1 MAKYLVYIINTHK
14 IIQLYIDI
22 RCFVYYI
29 KLNNKNIIKKYNR
42 KILINF
48 FAVIVHKTK
57 DKLLYYVNKGEGL
70 FMKSIKTHLIL
81 YFTLILFLSCSVLA
95 FFSLRTAEKGARH
108 QAEES
113 LINLAKE
120 SRKVIKSRIEA
131 RQRTLETIAQD
142 DRIASMDWQLQQF
155 VLRNNINKSNFLAL
169 GIVYPDGTTYYADGS
184 TANLG
189 DREYVQQAFKGNSAV
204 SDVII
209 SKVTNEP
216 VVMFASPIAKQ
227 GKVLGVLIGRA
238 DGNALSQ
245 ITNDITYGQ
254 DGYAYMINTK
264 GVVVAHKE
272 KQKVLLQWSAIE
284 ESESN
289 NKLESLAAMHKT
301 MIEKKYGI
309 GSFELEG
316 RNMYNAYAYIEGT
329 DWILAVVAD
338 TAEVL
343 EAIPEMTRIIIY
355 ISLAVLAVAA
365 LITMIIGTMIAR
377 PIILGVGYAQTMAAL
392 DLTRNVPESFEKRND
407 EIGTLGKAFKAMQDS
422 IKKMIRDI
430 NTKAN
435 DVNASSESLAAT
447 SEQMSASSQQLA
459 STIQQ
464 VADGASSQAQDL
476 SDIVESMSEL
486 TLNIENAYKE
496 LQNVKNETQSAGK
509 RANMGK
515 EQMDRLAQ
523 SIENVKMAFES
534 VVLKVEQ
541 LTQSINE
548 IKGITDIISQISSQ
562 TNLLALNAA
571 IEAARAGEQGKGFA
585 VVAEEV
591 RKLAEA
597 SKKSADKISSI
608 ISIISVDSQGVFD
621 ASKNAEQHVI
631 EQVVSV
637 EETIKSFGDIL
648 VSINNISQL
657 MDSAYGMMDKILVSK
672 DVVMRKAEEVS
683 AVTEQSAAATQE
695 VAASTQELTSTSEEL
710 ASTAQFLSQIASDLI
725 KMINKFKV

>member
-1 MAKYLVYIINTHK
+1 
-14 IIQLYIDI
+14 
-22 RCFVYYI
+22 
-29 KLNNKNIIKKYNR
+29 
-42 KILINF
+42 
-48 FAVIVHKTK
+48 
-57 DKLLYYVNKGEGL
+57 
-70 FMKSIKTHLIL
+70 MKSIKTHLIL
-81 YFTLILFLSCSVLA
+81 YFTLILFLSLSVLA
-95 FFSLRTAEKGARH
+95 FFSLSTAEKGARH

-131 RQRTLETIAQD
+131 RHKTLETIAQD
-142 DRIASMDWQLQQF
+142 DRILSMDWQNQQP
-155 VLRNNINKSNFLAL
+155 VLKNYLDKSNFLTL
-169 GIVYPDGTTYYADGS
+169 GIVYPDGTAHYVDGS

-189 DREYVQQAFKGNSAV
+189 DRDYVQRAFNGNTSV

-216 VVMFASPIAKQ
+216 VVMFAAPIAKN

-245 ITNDITYGQ
+245 VTNDITYGN
-254 DGYAYMINTK
+254 DGYAYIINTK
-264 GVVVAHKE
+264 GIVVAHKD
-272 KQKVLLQWSAIE
+272 KQKVLSQWSAIE
-284 ESESN
+284 AMKNE
-289 NKLESLAAMHKT
+289 KKYESLAQMHKT
-301 MIEKKYGI
+301 MIDKKYGI
-309 GSFELEG
+309 SSFQLEG
-316 RNMYNAYAYIEGT
+316 QDMYNAYAYIEGT
-329 DWILAVVAD
+329 EWILAIAAD

-343 EAIPEMTRIIIY
+343 KVIPEMTRIIIY
-355 ISLAVLAVAA
+355 ISIGVLVAA
-365 LITMIIGTMIAR
+365 MLITLIIGTMIAK
-377 PIILGVGYAQTMAAL
+377 PIISGVGYAQAMAAL
-392 DLTRNVPESFEKRND
+392 DLTRNVPEGFINRKD
-407 EIGTLGKAFKAMQDS
+407 EIGTLAKAFKAMQDS
-422 IKKMIRDI
+422 IKKMIQDI
-430 NTKAN
+430 SAKAN

-476 SDIVESMSEL
+476 ADILKSMSEL
-486 TLNIENAYKE
+486 TCNIENAYKE
-496 LQNVKNETQSAGK
+496 LQNVKNQTQSASD

-515 EQMDRLAQ
+515 DQMDRLSE
-523 SIENVKMAFES
+523 SIDNVKNAFES

-597 SKKSADKISSI
+597 SKKSADKISNI

-621 ASKNAEQHVI
+621 ASKNAEGHVI
-631 EQVVSV
+631 EQVASV

-648 VSINNISQL
+648 LSINNISQF
-657 MDSAYGMMDKILVSK
+657 MDSVYGMMDRILVSK
-672 DVVMRKAEEVS
+672 DVVMQKAEQVS
-683 AVTEQSAAATQE
+683 AVTQQSAAATEE
-695 VAASTQELTSTSEEL
+695 VAAATQELTSTSEEL
-710 ASTAQFLSQIASDLI
+710 ASTAQILSEIASDLL